1 MNNDF
6 LKVAKQSALEAGKI
20 IQKYSGKVHQKDLK
34 NEDPSDF
41 ATETDIEAEKA
52 IVSILSK
59 AFPKHNIIAEENEK
73 TQKGSEYTW
82 VIDPLD
88 GTFSFT
94 IGIPNYSV
102 SIGLLRNNKPVLGV
116 IYQPA
121 LNAMYY
127 AQNNK
132 GAYLNEDK
140 IKVSSRD
147 NLNRSAVVL
156 DPGHQKKRP
165 EKIIRYFLPLIN
177 KIGVPYQ
184 IGSAAATLA
193 FIANGIFDADI
204 NEAYLWDFVAG
215 TVIVREAGG
224 KVTDFEGNEPD
235 WSKERL
241 SVVASNGIIHD
252 QILRILNTE

>member
-1 MNNDF
+1 MDEQF
-6 LKVAKQSALEAGKI
+6 LKVAKQAALEAGKI
-20 IQKYSGKVHQKDLK
+20 ISKYSGKVGKLTIK
-34 NEDPSDF
+34 NDDVSDF
-41 ATETDIEAEKA
+41 ATKADLEAEK
-52 IVSILSK
+52 IIINILSK
-59 AFPKHNIIAEENEK
+59 HFPDHNIIGEEETNINK
-73 TQKGSEYTW
+73 NSDYTW
-82 VIDPLD
+82 AIDPLD

-121 LNAMYY
+121 LHAMYY

-132 GAYLNEDK
+132 GAYLNEDR
-140 IKVSSRD
+140 IEVSSRD

-184 IGSAAATLA
+184 IGSAAAALA

-204 NEAYLWDFVAG
+204 NEAYLWDFAAG
-215 TVIVREAGG
+215 AVIVREAGG

-241 SVVASNGIIHD
+241 NIVASNGLIHD
-252 QILRILNTE
+252 QILEALKS